1 MRYLALDMGD
11 RRIGVAISD
20 MSGLLARP
28 LEVFARTSR
37 VADFAHVADLI
48 AAHQVEALVVGLPFN
63 MDGSEGSQAAW
74 VRDYTG
80 ALAATIDVPVHLCD
94 ERLTTV
100 EAADIMRAQGKT
112 PSKDWIDAVAAAVIL
127 QSYLDTRA
135 CALST
140 GRTSEPAETQQEH
153 L

>member
-1 MRYLALDMGD
+1 MRYLALDLGD

-20 MSGLLARP
+20 LSGLLARP

-48 AAHQVEALVVGLPFN
+48 EAHKVEALVVGLPLN

-80 ALAATIDVPVHLCD
+80 ALAATLSIPVDLWD

-100 EAADIMRAQGKT
+100 EAEEIARVQGKT
-112 PSKDWIDAVAAAVIL
+112 PDKHWIDAVAAAVIL
-127 QSYLDTRA
+127 QSYLD
-135 CALST
+135 
-140 GRTSEPAETQQEH
+140 AEGSRGVGT
-153 L
+153 